1 MLRTVK
7 NQMLI
12 AYRAGATTIKM
23 TSTHSLSQTNQL
35 VMNSIIGVPH
45 ARNFSTDNSNPPKTD
60 DPVAPKK
67 RKPRTPKAAKQAEAE
82 LDSVRFNSLKKIA

>member
-12 AYRAGATTIKM
+12 AYRAGAMTIKM
-23 TSTHSLSQTNQL
+23 TSTHSYNQTNQL
-35 VMNSIIGVPH
+35 VMNSIIGVQH
-45 ARNFSTDNSNPPKTD
+45 SRNFTTDNSNSPKTD
-60 DPVAPKK
+60 DPVAQKK

-82 LDSVRFNSLKKIA
+82 SDGAHNHKAIA